1 RKHDPDQR
9 CRDQECR
16 DNRAH
21 AHVVYCRGVRAPAP
35 GSNDHSE
42 NGQAFFLTSFGGFS
56 TPLAKASSRYFSASS
71 ALTRSAGAI
80 SLMRLILARSYIVR
94 SAADSE
100 ASRLRAARFR
110 TTSATWYTSPL
121 FNFSWWF
128 LNRRLQLEGTR
139 GSGFD
144 STETRSSNSSAF
156 TGGRTPT
163 SSVFNVGTDRVISL
177 MTVRRIRYSCVE
189 PKASIFLVPCTM
201 HAPCW
206 G

>member
-42 NGQAFFLTSFGGFS
+42 NGQAFFLTSFGGFR
-56 TPLAKASSRYFSASS
+56 TPLANASSRYFSASS

-80 SLMRLILARSYIVR
+80 SLMRLMRARSYMVR
-94 SAADSE
+94 SAADNE

-110 TTSATWYTSPL
+110 TTSATWYTSPD
-121 FNFSWWF
+121 FSFSWWF
-128 LNRRLQLEGTR
+128 LKRPLQFHEIRR
-139 GSGFD
+139 
-144 STETRSSNSSAF
+144 
-156 TGGRTPT
+156 
-163 SSVFNVGTDRVISL
+163 
-177 MTVRRIRYSCVE
+177 
-189 PKASIFLVPCTM
+189 ASR
-201 HAPCW
+201 
-206 G
+206 